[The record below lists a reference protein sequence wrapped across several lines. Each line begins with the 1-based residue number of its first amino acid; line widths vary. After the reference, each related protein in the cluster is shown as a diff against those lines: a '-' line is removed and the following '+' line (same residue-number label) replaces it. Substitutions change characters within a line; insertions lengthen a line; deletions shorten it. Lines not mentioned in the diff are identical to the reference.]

1 MTQRLANS
9 DVNVL
14 FFTNTFAI
22 KYEAVLFTES
32 TIVVGKCMTS
42 MSRRFY
48 TLFKNTPSHEDGLVK
63 PRKTFVLIS
72 GSRIIT
78 TFINRSW

>member
-1 MTQRLANS
+1 MAERLANS

-22 KYEAVLFTES
+22 EYEAVLFTES
-32 TIVVGKCMTS
+32 AIVVGKCMTS

-48 TLFKNTPSHEDGLVK
+48 TLFKNTPSHEDGLVE

-72 GSRIIT
+72 GSRIIMK
-78 TFINRSW
+78 FINRSW